1 MSPKI
6 VLVTIGALMT
16 LHGIGLYFSA
26 GSMAEYTDPTEAMIA
41 ISTRFNEAKGLM
53 TLLVGVIL
61 LASFNI
67 DIKSA
72 KKVVVGTGIAMAI
85 SCAYSAEHH
94 VNQVWNG
101 EGGPPVFI
109 PIIFGLLALWS
120 FYVGLKK
127 DSSE

>member
-1 MSPKI
+1 MTPKI
-6 VLVTIGALMT
+6 VLLTIGVLMT

-26 GSMAEYTDPTEAMIA
+26 GSMADYTDPTEAMIA
-41 ISTRFNEAKGLM
+41 ISTRFHEAKGLM

-85 SCAYSAEHH
+85 TFAVTTEAHI
-94 VNQVWNG
+94 NQVWNG
-101 EGGPPVFI
+101 EGGPHVFI
-109 PIIFGLLALWS
+109 PIIFCLLALWS

>member
-1 MSPKI
+1 MTPKI
-6 VLVTIGALMT
+6 VLLTIGVLMT
-16 LHGIGLYFSA
+16 LHGIVLYFSA
-26 GSMAEYTDPTEAMIA
+26 GALVEYTDPTEAMIA

-61 LASFNI
+61 LVSFNI

-85 SCAYSAEHH
+85 TFAGTTEAHI
-94 VNQVWNG
+94 NQVWNG
-101 EGGPPVFI
+101 EGGPPVLI

>member
-1 MSPKI
+1 MTPKI
-6 VLVTIGALMT
+6 VLLTIGVLMT

-26 GSMAEYTDPTEAMIA
+26 GSMAEYADPTEAMIA

-61 LASFNI
+61 LVSFNI

-85 SCAYSAEHH
+85 TFAGTTEAHI
-94 VNQVWNG
+94 NQVWNG
-101 EGGPPVFI
+101 EGGPPVLI

>member
-1 MSPKI
+1 MTPKI
-6 VLVTIGALMT
+6 VLVTIGILMT
-16 LHGIGLYFSA
+16 LHGIGLYFGA
-26 GSMAEYTDPTEAMIA
+26 GSMAEYSDPTEAMLA
-41 ISTRFNEAKGLM
+41 MGTRLNEAKGLM

-67 DIKSA
+67 DSNSA
-72 KKVVVGTGIAMAI
+72 KKVVFGTGIAMAI
-85 SCAYSAEHH
+85 CCAVTTEVHI
-94 VNQVWNG
+94 NQVWNG

>member
-6 VLVTIGALMT
+6 VLITIGALMT
-16 LHGIGLYFSA
+16 LHGIGLYLVA
-26 GSMAEYTDPTEAMIA
+26 GSTVEYTNPTEVMITMGVKLNETTA
-41 ISTRFNEAKGLM
+41 IM

-61 LASFNI
+61 LVSNNI
-67 DIKSA
+67 ETNSA
-72 KKVVVGTGIAMAI
+72 KKVVVGTGISMGI
-85 SCAYSAEHH
+85 CCAFSAERY

-109 PIIFGLLALWS
+109 PIIFGLLTIWS

-127 DSSE
+127 DPSK

>member
-1 MSPKI
+1 MI
-6 VLVTIGALMT
+6 
-16 LHGIGLYFSA
+16 LHGVGVYLSA
-26 GSMAEYTDPTEAMIA
+26 GSMAEFNDPTEAMIA
-41 ISTRFNEAKGLM
+41 MSTSINETVGIM

-72 KKVVVGTGIAMAI
+72 KKVLFGTGIAMSI
-85 SCAYSAEHH
+85 CCAFSAERHI
-94 VNQVWNG
+94 NQVWNG

-120 FYVGLKK
+120 FYVVLIKK
-127 DSSE
+127 HTLEEN